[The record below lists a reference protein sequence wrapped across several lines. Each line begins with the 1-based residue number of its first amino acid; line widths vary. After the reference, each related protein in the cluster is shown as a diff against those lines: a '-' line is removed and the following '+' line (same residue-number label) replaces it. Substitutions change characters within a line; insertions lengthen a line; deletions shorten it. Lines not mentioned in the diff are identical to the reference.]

1 MIGRCKSVWK
11 EITELEQKASLS
23 QTDADKLNALK
34 HQFTV
39 VISADYQQTKLVPH
53 WGRTAQPGQTYY
65 FNKVSHN
72 IFRIVDHRTDQNS
85 IYLFDKTIG
94 PKNTDHTISFL
105 KSYLQSVCLAYPWIN
120 KSLHFSRQCL

>member
-1 MIGRCKSVWK
+1 MWK

-34 HQFTV
+34 HQFTL
-39 VISADYQQTKLVPH
+39 VISADYQQAKLVPH

-65 FNKVSHN
+65 FQKISHD
-72 IFRIVDHRTDQNS
+72 IFGIVDHRTDQNS
-85 IYLFDKTIG
+85 IYLFDETVG

-105 KSYLQSVCLAYPWIN
+105 ELSSICLFGLPMD
-120 KSLHFSRQCL
+120 